1 MPGGCGWS
9 KDLREYRIS
18 PLFLDI
24 DRPPYI
30 LVSMIFPAFPEFKK
44 KLEKGNLVPVW
55 REVLADFDTPVS
67 AFKKIETGSFAFLL
81 ESVEGGEKWG
91 RYSFLGAEPSVII
104 RSRGRDIEIIEDGVA
119 TKRQGDPL
127 DALSELLSR
136 YRPVVEEEL
145 PRFHGGAVGYFC
157 YDVVRFF
164 EDLPELKK
172 DELGLWDS
180 FFMITDS
187 VLVFDNINHKIK
199 IICNAFVPDAGKAED
214 AYNAALEKI
223 DTIIG
228 RLRKPSGDYYEKNG
242 KTGSEGTTELVSNFR
257 PEDYREAVKKTK
269 EYINAGDIIQAVISQ
284 RWKTKLEVDE
294 FDLYRALRVLNPSPY
309 MFYLKTDSET
319 LVGSS
324 PEVMVRVEDGRVE
337 SRPIA
342 GTRPRGRNEKED
354 SELEDELLAD
364 PKERAEHI
372 MLVDLARND
381 LGRIAETGTVKVDEL
396 MIVEKYSHVMH
407 IVSNVIARLRKDKD
421 AFDVVR
427 ATFPAGT
434 LSGAPKVRAMEIIEE
449 MEPSRRG
456 AYGGAVGYFSFSGN
470 MDTCITIRTFVIKDG
485 EIYVQAGAGI
495 VADSDPEKEYQETVN
510 KVRALVRAI
519 EVAKTGL

>member
-1 MPGGCGWS
+1 
-9 KDLREYRIS
+9 
-18 PLFLDI
+18 
-24 DRPPYI
+24 
-30 LVSMIFPAFPEFKK
+30 MIFPTFPEFKK

-104 RSRGRDIEIIEDGVA
+104 RSRGRDIEIIEDGVT
-119 TKRQGDPL
+119 TKSQGDPL
-127 DALSELLSR
+127 DALRELLSR
-136 YRPVVEEEL
+136 YKPVVEEEL

-157 YDVVRFF
+157 YDIVRFF
-164 EDLPELKK
+164 EDLPEHKK

-180 FFMITDS
+180 LFMITDS

-199 IICNAFVPDAGKAED
+199 IICNAFVPDKEKAED
-214 AYNAALEKI
+214 AYGAALEKI

-242 KTGSEGTTELVSNFR
+242 KAGGDAATELVSNFR

-284 RWKTKLEVDE
+284 RWKTKLDVDE

-324 PEVMVRVEDGRVE
+324 PEVMVRAEDGRVE

-381 LGRIAETGTVKVDEL
+381 LGRIAEIGTVKVDEL
-396 MIVEKYSHVMH
+396 MIVERYSHVMH
-407 IVSNVIARLRKDKD
+407 IVSNVIADLRRDKD

-449 MEPSRRG
+449 VEPSRRG

-519 EVAKTGL
+519 EVAKKGL